1 MFTGI
6 SPSTLLGWLLTAGGI
21 VLVDLSLSG
30 DNALIIGA
38 AASRLSGRQRT
49 WALIWGGA
57 GAIVARIVLTGVATE
72 LLRIPLLQTIGA
84 LIIMVI
90 TIRMLIPETDGSA
103 ELEGRSQSD
112 RLWRAVLTI
121 LVADVSM
128 SLDNILAIGALARG
142 NLSLLAL
149 GLLLSMLLLL
159 TASALIA
166 RIIERLPWL
175 IDLTALILAYTAA
188 DLALQDPEV
197 SGRFGITGIY
207 AWLLIGGT
215 LLFTLL
221 VDIGFHIA
229 RGRRT
234 RQTPAPTARPE
245 AAPATDAREE
255 ERQTTGG

>member
-6 SPSTLLGWLLTAGGI
+6 GPSTLLGWLLTAGGI

-30 DNALIIGA
+30 DNALIIAA
-38 AASRLSGRQRT
+38 AASRLSGRKRT

-57 GAIVARIVLTGVATE
+57 GAIVARIVLTAVATE

-84 LIIMVI
+84 LVIMVI
-90 TIRMLIPETDGSA
+90 TIRMLIPETEDDT
-103 ELEGRSQSD
+103 EPQGRSQSD

-142 NLSLLAL
+142 NLPLLAL

-166 RIIERLPWL
+166 RMIERLPWL

-197 SGRFGITGIY
+197 SGRLGVTGIY

-221 VDIGFHIA
+221 VDIGFHIVRA
-229 RGRRT
+229 RRT
-234 RQTPAPTARPE
+234 HQTSGSAARPE
-245 AAPATDAREE
+245 ATPASDAREE
-255 ERQTTGG
+255 ERPRTGR